1 MNRRQFLL
9 LPCLVAAAI
18 SNPQQSARSQPPSP
32 APAAPQAETPSDLT
46 FDKIIAA
53 LQQGG
58 FNAQRALP
66 PYEALGDIHT
76 NLRWLTQMDAVIK
89 IIPCGL
95 YSPNKNSS
103 HASICALIFK
113 AAYKGFPG
121 ASPERIAV
129 LNANSFAHVVSDG
142 EHGLRAEY
150 AYPCEGF
157 PDAKFVPMVLE
168 EFSRMVI
175 RLFPRPPEKS
185 GLLDEPEK
193 SDAQPKPK

>member
-1 MNRRQFLL
+1 MNRRQFLF

-18 SNPQQSARSQPPSP
+18 LIPQQSARSQPPSS
-32 APAAPQAETPSDLT
+32 APAAPQTEAPSDLT

-53 LQQGG
+53 LQQSG

-66 PYEALGDIHT
+66 PYDELGDIHT
-76 NLRWLTQMDAVIK
+76 NLKWLTRLDAVIK
-89 IIPCGL
+89 IIPCRL

-103 HASICALIFK
+103 PSSTCALIFK
-113 AAYKGFPG
+113 ASYKGFPG

-129 LNANSFAHVVSDG
+129 LNAKSFAHVVPV
-142 EHGLRAEY
+142 ETHGLQAEY

-168 EFSRMVI
+168 EFSRMVLK
-175 RLFPRPPEKS
+175 LFPPPPEKS
-185 GLLDEPEK
+185 GLLDAPEK
-193 SDAQPKPK
+193 SDAKPQPK